1 MLYLTDDLSLFS
13 NLDDMTVLQIYP
25 VTAAQV
31 KKLLKK
37 HEYKFRT
44 CVSSKFAAKRLSQ
57 LTRQE
62 VFDGCPP
69 GIYINNRGKAT
80 IIYFHTYIRFRD
92 DRVISKWL
100 VRNTLLQFSVI
111 ELVPIIYLPNNY
123 NIPVNFT
130 NE

>member
-1 MLYLTDDLSLFS
+1 MVYLTDDLSLFS
-13 NLDDMTVLQIYP
+13 NLDEMTVLRIYP

-44 CVSSKFAAKRLSQ
+44 CVSSKFAAKRLSK
-57 LTRQE
+57 LTKHE
-62 VFDGCPP
+62 VFYGCPP
-69 GIYINNRGKAT
+69 GIYINRGKAT

-92 DRVISKWL
+92 NRIISKWL
-100 VRNTLLQFSVI
+100 LKNTLLQFSVI